1 MDISN
6 YDKLSQAILERLTI
20 LNPLKVILFGSRAK
34 GTSDK
39 NSDIDL
45 LVVLNIEGFPKS
57 FKERMANHREVRKLL
72 ADININVPMDIIVFT
87 IEEWNRFLADGSSF
101 ATEIVNNGKAIA

>member
-6 YDKLSQAILERLTI
+6 YDKLSQAILERLKI
-20 LNPLKVILFGSRAK
+20 LDPLKIILFGSRAK

-45 LVVLNIEGFPKS
+45 LVVLNIKGFPES
-57 FKERMANHREVRKLL
+57 FKERMANHRKVRRLL
-72 ADININVPMDIIVFT
+72 TDININVPMDIIVFT
-87 IEEWNRFLADGSSF
+87 IEEWNRFLDDGSSF